1 MLDRMLFVIS
11 IMLATIFAMLT
22 ILDRRSFLDQNF
34 VLNDIVVLVA
44 MIISSLT
51 FALSIYAKKGLPTAY
66 RVAVIGFPRSGKTT
80 LITALFGE
88 LFANRLGIKAIPRGL
103 ETTER
108 INANLEKLE
117 LGKSIG
123 STTDQD
129 VFAYRI
135 DVIRGKGIFERRYK
149 IEIGDF
155 PGEDSATFTE
165 KFGNWFHQTPY
176 FKWAME
182 SDAFLFIVDL
192 TPTLVN
198 TKEHGTPEEYVAKMT
213 SAIRAAWQR
222 LNEYHYEGNT
232 ELSQKPVILIFTKA
246 DLFGITSEKDD
257 LDETT
262 NAILKFGFN
271 EIPKPTEIDSA
282 KLEQGKEKI
291 LKQFSTLIQYLTNQS
306 KNFQCVF
313 VSCFSYEKEQRVGI
327 KELLNKMLPK

>member
-1 MLDRMLFVIS
+1 MLDKTLFLISVI
-11 IMLATIFAMLT
+11 LAIIFAIFT
-22 ILDRRSFLDQNF
+22 ILDDSFSTKLHN
-34 VLNDIVVLVA
+34 IVALVA
-44 MIISSLT
+44 MIISSYV
-51 FALSIYAKKGLPTAY
+51 FALTIIYMKKELPAAY

-117 LGKSIG
+117 IGKSIG

-135 DVIRGKGIFERRYK
+135 DVIRGKSIFERRYK
-149 IEIGDF
+149 VEIGDF

-165 KFGNWFHQTPY
+165 KFGSWFHQTPY

-182 SDAFLFIVDL
+182 ADAFLFIIDL
-192 TPTLVN
+192 TPALVKTN
-198 TKEHGTPEEYVAKMT
+198 EQTPEEYVAKMT

-232 ELSQKPVILIFTKA
+232 ELSQKPVILVFTKT
-246 DLFGITSEKDD
+246 DLFGIATEKTD

-262 NAILKFGFN
+262 TEILKLGFD
-271 EIPKPTEIDSA
+271 EIPKPTDIDPK
-282 KLEQGKEKI
+282 KLEQGKKQI
-291 LKQFSTLIQYLTNQS
+291 LKQFSTLIQFLKKQS
-306 KNFQCVF
+306 NNFECIF
-313 VSCFSYEKEQRVGI
+313 VSCFSYEEEQRVGI